1 MNKKTQEIVECS
13 AWFFPAVI
21 LSGWLSPLVFILSC
35 IWEVLQK
42 WLS

>member
-1 MNKKTQEIVECS
+1 MKRTQEIVELSGVGFS
-13 AWFFPAVI
+13 ALVL

-42 WLS
+42 WL